1 MQNGK
6 CDKIK
11 TDGISEGWKLYRL
24 SDIVEIIGGG
34 TPKTGISEYWGGRI
48 PWLSVVDFGKCSR
61 WVYKTEKT
69 ITQKGLEE
77 SSTKILRKGQLIISA
92 RGTVGE
98 IAQLGCDMAFNQ
110 SCYGVNGKK
119 SVVINDFLFYLLKTS
134 VSDLKQNTHGAVFD
148 TITRQ
153 TFDCINVAIPSIQEQ
168 QSIAKILS
176 DLDEKIELN
185 HHMIKTLE
193 SIAQAL
199 FKRWFVDFDFPDDRG
214 RPYKS
219 SGGKMVESDF
229 GEIPEGWSYSL
240 AGLVST
246 IGIGRTP
253 PRKEHEWFS
262 ENPTDVRWVSI
273 RDMGNVGV
281 FIEKTAEYLTAEAVK
296 RFNVFL
302 VPDNTP
308 LLSFKLTVGRVALTD
323 GEMVTNEAIAYFLSK
338 HECVTNYYLYLYL
351 KAFDYQS
358 LGSTS
363 SIATAFNS
371 DTVRKMPILL
381 PSKKVANGFLS
392 AVSRM
397 FDLIKL
403 KEKEIVALA
412 DIRDSLLP
420 KIMTGEIR
428 VNSGRLS

>member
-1 MQNGK
+1 MTLDELNTMPDNWRVDRLEEF
-6 CDKIK
+6 CDVLMGQSPPSATYNSAGDGLPFFQGRKDFGRKYPEK
-11 TDGISEGWKLYRL
+11 TLWCSDPTRVAREGDVL
-24 SDIVEIIGGG
+24 
-34 TPKTGISEYWGGRI
+34 
-48 PWLSVVDFGKCSR
+48 LSVRAPVGDVNVAIEKCCIGR
-61 WVYKTEKT
+61 GV
-69 ITQKGLEE
+69 
-77 SSTKILRKGQLIISA
+77 SA
-92 RGTVGE
+92 LSMKNR
-98 IAQLGCDMAFNQ
+98 N
-110 SCYGVNGKK
+110 
-119 SVVINDFLFYLLKTS
+119 NDFLYYLMQYNRQR
-134 VSDLKQNTHGAVFD
+134 LKQIFESEGTVFGCVNKDGLNTFEVAVPND
-148 TITRQ
+148 
-153 TFDCINVAIPSIQEQ
+153 SLEQ
-168 QSIAKILS
+168 QAISKILS

-185 HHMIKTLE
+185 HRMIKTLE

-262 ENPTDVRWVSI
+262 ENSTDVRWVSI

-281 FIEKTAEYLTAEAVK
+281 FVEKTAEYLTAEAVK